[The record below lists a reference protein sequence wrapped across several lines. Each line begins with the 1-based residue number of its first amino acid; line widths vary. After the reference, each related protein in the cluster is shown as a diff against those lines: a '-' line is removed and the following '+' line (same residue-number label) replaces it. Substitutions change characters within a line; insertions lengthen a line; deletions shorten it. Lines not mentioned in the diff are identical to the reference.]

1 MKKILLV
8 CCLLL
13 TIAATAN
20 AQQGQRQQQQRPRV
34 ANLQRYAQANKDLVF
49 TTGPRVVL
57 FGDSITDNCA
67 RMRPGFFVEHGFVGR
82 GISGEVTAQML
93 LRMRA
98 DVIDIQAST
107 MVLLAGINDI
117 AENLGDEYN
126 EDATFSNIQS
136 MVELCW
142 MNGIRPVICSLLPS
156 YSFFWRPE
164 AKNHLQKVE
173 SLNARLQEYCGR
185 HGITYVNYHDAL
197 LSSDGHKIDTKFADD
212 TVHPNDAGY
221 EIMEDLLLKALGY
234 K

>member
-1 MKKILLV
+1 MLLS
-8 CCLLL
+8 LGMS
-13 TIAATAN
+13 AD
-20 AQQGQRQQQQRPRV
+20 AQNQKV
-34 ANLQRYAQANKDLVF
+34 LNLERYAQANKDLVY
-49 TTGPRVVL
+49 TTGARVVL
-57 FGDSITDNCA
+57 FGDSITDNWA

-142 MNGIRPVICSLLPS
+142 MNGIRPVLCSLLPS
-156 YSFFWRPE
+156 YRFFWRPD
-164 AKNHLQKVE
+164 AKDPLRKLE
-173 SLNARLQEYCGR
+173 SLNARIKEYCER
-185 HGITYVNYHDAL
+185 HGITYVDYHAAL
-197 LSSDGHKIDTKFADD
+197 VGPDGHRIRTEFAED
-212 TVHPNDAGY
+212 TVHPNAAGY
-221 EIMEDLLLKALGY
+221 EIMEGQLLKALNI

>member
-1 MKKILLV
+1 MLFSLGMS
-8 CCLLL
+8 
-13 TIAATAN
+13 AE
-20 AQQGQRQQQQRPRV
+20 AQKV
-34 ANLQRYAQANKDLVF
+34 LNLERYAQANKDLVY
-49 TTGPRVVL
+49 TTGARIVL
-57 FGDSITDNCA
+57 FGDSITDNWA

-142 MNGIRPVICSLLPS
+142 MNGIRPVLCSLLPS
-156 YSFFWRPE
+156 YRFFWRPD
-164 AKNHLQKVE
+164 AKDPLRKLE
-173 SLNARLQEYCGR
+173 SLNARMKEYCER
-185 HGITYVNYHDAL
+185 HGITYVDYHAAL
-197 LSSDGHKIDTKFADD
+197 VGPDGHRIRTEFAED
-212 TVHPNDAGY
+212 TVHPNVAGY
-221 EIMEDLLLKALGY
+221 EIMEDQLLKALNI